1 MQADRS
7 NPTPQH
13 SQNESESCRQPLE
26 LSGITRVYGRARDK
40 AKSKEIGPVSLT
52 IERGSFVALLGPN
65 GSGKSTLLRILS
77 LSDTPNSGRIRCAGI
92 DPHESRA
99 SHRAYRSALG
109 VAFQSPGL
117 DRLLTVREN
126 LVLAGA
132 ISELKPEAARDR
144 ITLLSTRLG
153 IADRLDDRVSTLS
166 GGLIRRV
173 DLCRAMLARPSLLL
187 LDEPTAGL
195 DLLAREEFMRLLA
208 REMDSIDPR
217 PTTIMATHMMD
228 EAVGADR
235 VVMMHR
241 GKVVADGSPE
251 ELRDRV
257 AKRRLRI
264 WIRSE
269 SDSTLAA
276 RCLAAAPQQLIQREA
291 GATTTRDICIGLH
304 EECAWLAGVI
314 SSLSE
319 SGLSFE
325 LSAPTLGD
333 AYVLATGESLTQ
345 VSDTS
350 PDLGPEAS
358 S

>member
-1 MQADRS
+1 M
-7 NPTPQH
+7 
-13 SQNESESCRQPLE
+13 LE

-40 AKSKEIGPVSLT
+40 ARTKQIGPVSLT
-52 IERGSFVALLGPN
+52 IERGAFVALLGPN

-77 LSDTPNSGRIRCAGI
+77 LSETPSSGRIRWVGI
-92 DPHESRA
+92 DPHECRA
-99 SHRAYRSALG
+99 SHRTYRSALG

-144 ITLLSTRLG
+144 ISSLSTRLG
-153 IADRLDDRVSTLS
+153 FADRLDDRVSTLS

-173 DLCRAMLARPSLLL
+173 DLCRAMLASPSLLL

-195 DLLAREEFMRLLA
+195 DLLARDEFMKLLS
-208 REMDSIDPR
+208 RERDSADPR
-217 PTTIMATHMMD
+217 PTTIMATHMID
-228 EAVGADR
+228 EAEGADR

-257 AKRRLRI
+257 AKRRLRV
-264 WIRSE
+264 WIRTE
-269 SDSTLAA
+269 SDRTLAA
-276 RCLAAAPQQLIQREA
+276 RCLAAVPQQLIQKEA
-291 GATTTRDICIGLH
+291 ETTATNAIYVRLH
-304 EECAWLAGVI
+304 EGCAWLAGVI
-314 SSLSE
+314 SSLSAT
-319 SGLSFE
+319 GLSFE
-325 LSAPTLGD
+325 LSTPTLGD
-333 AYVLATGESLTQ
+333 AYLLATGESLVPTADP
-345 VSDTS
+345 SHEFS
-350 PDLGPEAS
+350 PEAS